1 MCDDRKKEPASVF
14 STSHYRRET
23 KPILIKP
30 SNPGKGG
37 KSSGVLILGLTCRY
51 LRNLYEYDNILW
63 LFFHIHYNSNVSLNL
78 PIKHTWERTW
88 SPALLKSLK
97 RKKTQKNSNLL
108 YRATWKSRGEESQW
122 NLQKGASTGVNNL
135 FRYWE
140 RQEQMLLQTAG
151 EFCFLPPKTCHLIT
165 CHS

>member
-51 LRNLYEYDNILW
+51 LRNLYEYENILW
-63 LFFHIHYNSNVSLNL
+63 HFFHIHYNFNVSLNL
-78 PIKHTWERTW
+78 HIKHTWEQTW
-88 SPALLKSLK
+88 SSALLKSLK
-97 RKKTQKNSNLL
+97 RKKTQKNSNLS

-135 FRYWE
+135 FRYE
-140 RQEQMLLQTAG
+140 KGKSKCCYKLLVS
-151 EFCFLPPKTCHLIT
+151 FVSCHPKPATW
-165 CHS
+165 